1 MGMLVAI
8 ALLGGNAA
16 WRAAQPLTQNRLDAA
31 VNFALDHRPAAPA
44 PAALGY
50 ARIAPSVVRIEGYNP
65 KRDPLAGAGEAFPSN
80 NAILENAPIAPG
92 DKPVVTGGGVIVD
105 NYGSILTNLHL
116 AKSARR
122 LRVVFADGSQSD
134 AVIDTTDPGNDTA
147 VLKADVTPP
156 ELPAATLGST
166 HDIHPGDWVL
176 TVGFP
181 FGLGLSVSDGV
192 VSGTNRV
199 LPQDADHAQLNGL
212 IQFDAAANPGNVGGP
227 LTNNRGEVVGLV
239 AAVFNP
245 SGAGTFDGIGFAVPI
260 ESATQ
265 YAMPESPF

>member
-1 MGMLVAI
+1 VAI
-8 ALLGGNAA
+8 VIGAFWTETGL
-16 WRAAQPLTQNRLDAA
+16 RAPRPLTQDRLNAA
-31 VNFALDHRPAAPA
+31 VNFALDHRPQAPS
-44 PAALGY
+44 PAATGY
-50 ARIAPSVVRIEGYNP
+50 ATIAPSLVRIEGYNP

-92 DKPVVTGGGVIVD
+92 DKPVVTGGGIVVD
-105 NYGSILTNLHL
+105 RFGSILTNLHL

-134 AVIDTTDPGNDTA
+134 AVIDTSDPATDTA
-147 VLKADVTPP
+147 VLKADVKP
-156 ELPAATLGST
+156 EVLPAATLGSAGT
-166 HDIHPGDWVL
+166 LHPGDPVL

-181 FGLGLSVSDGV
+181 FGIGPSVSDGI

-199 LPQDADHAQLNGL
+199 LPPDGERAQLNGL
-212 IQFDAAANPGNVGGP
+212 IQFDAAANPGNIGGP
-227 LTNNRGEVVGLV
+227 LTNDRGEVVGLV

-245 SGAGTFDGIGFAVPI
+245 SGAGTFAGIGFAVPI